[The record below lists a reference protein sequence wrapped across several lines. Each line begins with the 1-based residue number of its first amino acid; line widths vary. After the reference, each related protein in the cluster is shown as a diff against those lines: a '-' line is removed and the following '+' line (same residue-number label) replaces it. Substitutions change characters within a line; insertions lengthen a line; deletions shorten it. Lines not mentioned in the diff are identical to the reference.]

1 MDNVGIE
8 RTVVLGS
15 PVYTF
20 KLGTNGFTRHD
31 DNNEVVL
38 GLSQMEPDRII
49 PFVVIYPEDEDAPQK
64 LRNFVA
70 RGAKGV
76 KLFAGHGASHGHG
89 PFHTMPLDDP
99 RLTAV
104 YEIIKEHNLPVLFHV
119 NYAKYKDEFERVL
132 CAPDD
137 EGVVPS
143 FLPDIERHAQVDSL
157 LNRYP
162 NLWMDV
168 PSDGFSS
175 KPKATDARC
184 QARQGARCDQCASR
198 FLYGTDLVLTDYE
211 NKDEEW
217 ITMNMF
223 FIEMYWSVK
232 PTRSMVK
239 WGSVGRLNLQMLCNQ
254 DLPR

>member
-1 MDNVGIE
+1 MKFLPFSILLVAGITACGSPSTETTSDKRVVLMNAPPEDPLKGKRSPPVVPITNVHEHVMGDSELQPLLSAMDNVGIE

-132 CAPDD
+132 TAHP
-137 EGVVPS
+137 
-143 FLPDIERHAQVDSL
+143 
-157 LNRYP
+157 
-162 NLWMDV
+162 
-168 PSDGFSS
+168 
-175 KPKATDARC
+175 
-184 QARQGARCDQCASR
+184 
-198 FLYGTDLVLTDYE
+198 
-211 NKDEEW
+211 
-217 ITMNMF
+217 TM
-223 FIEMYWSVK
+223 
-232 PTRSMVK
+232 
-239 WGSVGRLNLQMLCNQ
+239 
-254 DLPR
+254 

>member
-1 MDNVGIE
+1 MH
-8 RTVVLGS
+8 R
-15 PVYTF
+15 
-20 KLGTNGFTRHD
+20 K
-31 DNNEVVL
+31 
-38 GLSQMEPDRII
+38 
-49 PFVVIYPEDEDAPQK
+49 K

-132 CAPDD
+132 TAHPTMKVLCPHFCLTLRDT
-137 EGVVPS
+137 
-143 FLPDIERHAQVDSL
+143 RKVDSL
-157 LNRYP
+157 LSRYP

-168 PSDGFSS
+168 SFGWIQF
-175 KPKATDARC
+175 
-184 QARQGARCDQCASR
+184 QAEGYRRIDVKLKVRAVINAHPNR

-217 ITMNMF
+217 DYDEYVFLSRCIGAKKKL
-223 FIEMYWSVK
+223 K
-232 PTRSMVK
+232 PARSMELK
-239 WGSVGRLNLQMLCNQ
+239 WGPWQVSIFQTLC
-254 DLPR
+254 